1 MGLFSG
7 LGKGKQVADDEI
19 DVPVRP
25 RRRAA
30 KAQDEEP
37 LDPMLPEKKRARRR
51 LIGAS
56 ALVLAAI
63 IGLPMIFDSEP
74 KPLTDDIA
82 IQIPS
87 RDKQGAGLSTNAMPP
102 LPEQP
107 VETKKTAPANNAESS
122 PASDVKPDANTGA
135 VPIPVPAQNAAVASN
150 LKSGGDKAEHKSA
163 AKPASNE
170 KAASIKLILQVA
182 AVNSKSKADELQA
195 KLKQAGIKSYLQKI
209 TTKDGERYRI
219 RVGPF
224 GSRDDAE
231 KMRLRLTKMGL
242 SVAVQSV

>member
-7 LGKGKQVADDEI
+7 LGKGKQDADDEV

-25 RRRAA
+25 RRRGA

-37 LDPMLPEKKRARRR
+37 IDPMLPEKKRARRR

-87 RDKQGAGLSTNAMPP
+87 RDKQGAGSVTNVMPP

-107 VETKKTAPANNAESS
+107 VEPKKTVTVPATGA
-122 PASDVKPDANTGA
+122 ASEAKSDANTDSL
-135 VPIPVPAQNAAVASN
+135 VAAASAEKASVASN
-150 LKSGGDKAEHKSA
+150 LKPAGEKAEPKSTE
-163 AKPASNE
+163 KPAATNG
-170 KAASIKLILQVA
+170 KAASSRFVLQVA
-182 AVNSKSKADELQA
+182 AVASKSKADELQN

-209 TTKDGERYRI
+209 TTKDGERYRL

-231 KMRLRLTKMGL
+231 KMRSRLTKMGL
-242 SVAVQSV
+242 TAAVQSV